1 MSRARLLLLWVV
13 VGGGAAALN
22 VYASR
27 QLVGYESMTSAAWQE
42 QEDRDLADRALR
54 RPDRLAGSGL
64 AVRRQELHRTV
75 RWLRVTEVGSSVVL
89 GALLLLTLTRG
100 AQALA
105 TPP

>member
-1 MSRARLLLLWVV
+1 MSRARLLILWVV
-13 VGGGAAALN
+13 VGGGAAGLN

-42 QEDRDLADRALR
+42 QEDQDLADRALR
-54 RPDRLAGSGL
+54 RPDRVAGPGL
-64 AVRRQELHRTV
+64 AVRRQELHRAM
-75 RWLRVTEVGSSVVL
+75 RRLRVLETGSFVVL

-100 AQALA
+100 ARART